1 MKVPLRSV
9 LAYSLSLICL
19 LTLQPV
25 RANAWGRTGHRI
37 VARIA
42 ARHLSPRTKT
52 AIADLLKAD
61 ENDVGNCK
69 NLSKFEDQLACISTF
84 ADEVRNKDKFP
95 QFASNTPLHFVD
107 IPIYAPKAKRHYNA
121 QLYCQDGC
129 VVSGINNYTQ
139 VIRTGNDQVK
149 RALALKFI
157 VHFIGDLHQ
166 PLHTAFDRDI
176 DFNNPENKAAGHIKL
191 KGDGSSDL
199 GGNSKAVTW
208 FGDGTSPFGCEKLH
222 SVWDDGMI
230 DKRGLTDTAYTD
242 LLDTLSPAK
251 VAGLQAGSVV
261 NWVNEA
267 LAVAISN
274 AYGTLPPRN
283 PAKKVCEVSKMENGQ
298 KKTQCATFAPQT
310 CQASEVHY
318 QYELADSYKQE
329 NLPSVEA
336 QLQRAGVRLARYLNN
351 LFDPPK

>member
-9 LAYSLSLICL
+9 LAHSLSLIFF
-19 LTLQPV
+19 LTLLPE

-42 ARHLSPRTKT
+42 ARHLSPKTKA
-52 AIADLLKAD
+52 AIADLLKVD
-61 ENDVGNCK
+61 ENDLDNCK
-69 NLSKFEDQLACISTF
+69 NLAQFEDQMACIATF
-84 ADEVRNKDKFP
+84 ADEVRNAQKFP

-107 IPIYAPKAKRHYNA
+107 IPIYAPKAQRRYNA
-121 QLYCQDGC
+121 KLYCKDGC
-129 VVSGINNYTQ
+129 VVTGIRDYTQ
-139 VIRTGNDQVK
+139 VIRTDNDQVK
-149 RALALKFI
+149 RAVALKFI

-166 PLHTAFDRDI
+166 PLHTAFDRDL
-176 DFNNPENKAAGHIKL
+176 DFNNPQNKASGHIKL

-267 LAVAISN
+267 LAVAVSN

-283 PAKKVCEVSKMENGQ
+283 PTKKVCEVSKVENGQ
-298 KKTQCATFAPQT
+298 KKTQCATFTPQT

-318 QYELADSYKQE
+318 QYELADSYNQE

-351 LFDPPK
+351 LFDPPT